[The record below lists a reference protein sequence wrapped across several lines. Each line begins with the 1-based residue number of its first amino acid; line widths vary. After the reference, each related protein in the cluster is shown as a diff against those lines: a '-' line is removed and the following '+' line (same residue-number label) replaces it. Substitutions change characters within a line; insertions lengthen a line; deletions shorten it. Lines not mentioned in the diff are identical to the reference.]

1 MKAVF
6 GASAG
11 VGKALSYA
19 LAEEGYNLLLVA
31 RDKNAMEA
39 IRSDICAKYPVDV
52 EIVEWDFNSQTAI
65 EFLNYIDTKAFN
77 LTGLF
82 YIAGFFSDSDKGLI
96 SVQEAERLMKVNS
109 YFPIQL
115 INAFLAKWDKT
126 DNLNILGI
134 GSVATIRARSSSII
148 YGSSKTALMY
158 YFQGLMHRF
167 FYNDKIF
174 IQFYNL
180 GYVDTDMTRGKKL
193 FLPKV
198 KPDYVAKE
206 IVLNLNKKSRVA
218 FIPFWWIVVSV
229 ILNIVPWFLYKRIKF
244 KS

>member
-19 LAEEGYNLLLVA
+19 LAEEGYDLLLVA

-39 IRSDICAKYPVDV
+39 IRSDICAKYPVDI

-115 INAFLAKWDKT
+115 INAFLAK
-126 DNLNILGI
+126 
-134 GSVATIRARSSSII
+134 
-148 YGSSKTALMY
+148 
-158 YFQGLMHRF
+158 
-167 FYNDKIF
+167 
-174 IQFYNL
+174 
-180 GYVDTDMTRGKKL
+180 
-193 FLPKV
+193 
-198 KPDYVAKE
+198 
-206 IVLNLNKKSRVA
+206 
-218 FIPFWWIVVSV
+218 
-229 ILNIVPWFLYKRIKF
+229 
-244 KS
+244 